1 MLEMIFSQILKMSL
15 TAGVCIVVVSM
26 LHLVFH
32 RIPRK
37 YLYALWIVV
46 AFRLVWSGVG
56 QYTGGIGF
64 DGECRAD
71 RTDECDR

>member
-1 MLEMIFSQILKMSL
+1 MLEMIFSSDSEDEFDC
-15 TAGVCIVVVSM
+15 GC
-26 LHLVFH
+26 LHCSCEHASSVISQNSAEISVRTVDRGGISPGL
-32 RIPRK
+32 
-37 YLYALWIVV
+37 
-46 AFRLVWSGVG
+46 SGVG

>member
-15 TAGVCIVVVSM
+15 TAGISQNPAEISVCTVDRGGISPG
-26 LHLVFH
+26 L
-32 RIPRK
+32 
-37 YLYALWIVV
+37 
-46 AFRLVWSGVG
+46 SGVG

-64 DGECRAD
+64 DGECGAD

>member
-1 MLEMIFSQILKMSL
+1 MLEIIFSQILKMSL

-37 YLYALWIVV
+37 YLYALWIGWH
-46 AFRLVWSGVG
+46 FGWSVR
-56 QYTGGIGF
+56 
-64 DGECRAD
+64 CRSVHRWD
-71 RTDECDR
+71 

>member
-1 MLEMIFSQILKMSL
+1 MLEMIFAQILKMSL

-37 YLYALWIVV
+37 YLY
-46 AFRLVWSGVG
+46 GVG

>member
-46 AFRLVWSGVG
+46 AFRLVCPV
-56 QYTGGIGF
+56 Y
-64 DGECRAD
+64 
-71 RTDECDR
+71 

>member
-1 MLEMIFSQILKMSL
+1 MLEIIFSQILKMSL

-37 YLYALWIVV
+37 YLYALGCTCGRNKWKGKHLCISD
-46 AFRLVWSGVG
+46 FGL
-56 QYTGGIGF
+56 
-64 DGECRAD
+64 
-71 RTDECDR
+71 

>member
-1 MLEMIFSQILKMSL
+1 MLEIIFSQILKMSL

-46 AFRLVWSGVG
+46 AFRLVCPVSVLSL
-56 QYTGGIGF
+56 IHI
-64 DGECRAD
+64 
-71 RTDECDR
+71 